1 MSRLTRAL
9 AAAAALT
16 LGLTLTACG
25 SAGTTAPVGSPSAG
39 ATTTPAANTA
49 PLKVLADVK
58 PHAELIKEAQKQ
70 GLLGDVKIE
79 LREITGDVDVNQLTQ
94 AGDIDANF
102 FQHVPYLTDWNKQHS
117 GTLVSV
123 GGVHIE
129 PLGLYSKKVAT
140 VADTPDKAVIAIPL
154 DATNQGRAL
163 FLLADAG
170 LLKLNVT
177 KDSADISQ
185 VTEKNITENPKNI
198 TFKKIDRP
206 QLAATLDDPAI
217 QLSVVNGNYAIEAG
231 LTPSKDA
238 KFLEKAENNPYVN
251 VLVTTEKL
259 KNDAR
264 VQKLAQALTSAQI
277 KAYIEATYS
286 GSVLPAVQG

>member
-1 MSRLTRAL
+1 MSRLARAL
-9 AAAAALT
+9 AAAAAVT
-16 LGLTLTACG
+16 LGLTLSACG
-25 SAGTTAPVGSPSAG
+25 GAPA
-39 ATTTPAANTA
+39 ATTPAGGGSAAPAANTA

-58 PHAELIKEAQKQ
+58 PHAELIKEAQRQ
-70 GLLGDVKIE
+70 GLLGDVKVE
-79 LREITGDVDVNQLTQ
+79 VREITGDVDVNQLTQ

-129 PLGLYSKKVAT
+129 PLGLYSRKVAA
-140 VADTPDKAVIAIPL
+140 VADTPANAVIAIPL

-185 VTEKNITENPKNI
+185 VTEKNISENPKNI

-238 KFLEKAENNPYVN
+238 KFLEKAEGNPYVN

-264 VQKLAQALTSAQI
+264 VAKLAEALKSAQV
-277 KAYIEATYS
+277 KAYIEATYK

>member
-16 LGLTLTACG
+16 LGLALSACG
-25 SAGTTAPVGSPSAG
+25 TAAPTTPAGSSSAGTT
-39 ATTTPAANTA
+39 TTAVTA

-58 PHAELIKEAQKQ
+58 PHAELIKEAQRL

-79 LREITGDVDVNQLTQ
+79 LKEITGDIDVNQLNQ

-123 GGVHIE
+123 AAVHIE
-129 PLGLYSKKVAT
+129 PLGLYSRKVNA
-140 VADTPDKAVIAIPL
+140 VAETPDKAVIAIPL

-170 LLKLNVT
+170 LLKLDVT

-185 VTEKNITENPKNI
+185 VTEKNITENLKNL

-217 QLSVVNGNYAIEAG
+217 QLSIINGNYAIEAG

-238 KFLEKAENNPYVN
+238 KFLEKAEGNPYVN

-259 KNDAR
+259 KDDAR
-264 VQKLAQALTSAQI
+264 IKKLAQALTSAQI
-277 KAYIEATYS
+277 TAYIEATYK